1 MSHVSYLRVSLLFI
15 YDPLLPHLTFLIT
28 GLLRQQRQEENCEP
42 EPCFVTASAS
52 AASGCCVLN
61 ARLNRIPNT
70 PQQHIHVS
78 KFSLNF
84 CRNIFR
90 GRAVLPIPNFSYH
103 IFWTVVY
110 TLVYTLRGQ
119 IFVKKGR
126 FFPRPSAPGGSSTHK
141 KSSYILRFDKLCL
154 LY

>member
-1 MSHVSYLRVSLLFI
+1 MSRVSYFRVSLLFI

-28 GLLRQQRQEENCEP
+28 GLLHQQRQEENCEP

-52 AASGCCVLN
+52 AAIGCCVLN

-110 TLVYTLRGQ
+110 TPVYSL
-119 IFVKKGR
+119 
-126 FFPRPSAPGGSSTHK
+126 GGSSTHK